1 MTPIT
6 GSCLCNK
13 VTYTLK
19 NGIEEI
25 VHCHCQTCRKA
36 HAAAFS
42 SVAKIMDED
51 FEINS
56 GIELLKS
63 YESSPGKQR
72 YFCSNCGSQI
82 YAKKAGTPHLVLRMG
97 TVDTNQTIPERCHI
111 WLSDKAS
118 WYQLNSDIAGHD
130 EFEA

>member
-6 GSCLCNK
+6 GSCLCNQ

-51 FEINS
+51 FEITR
-56 GIELLKS
+56 GEGLLKS

-82 YAKKAGTPHLVLRMG
+82 YAKKAGTPHRVLRMG
-97 TVDTNQTIPERCHI
+97 TVDTVVQIPERCHI
-111 WLSDKAS
+111 WLSGKAS
-118 WYQLNSDIAGHD
+118 WYQINSDIPCFD
-130 EFEA
+130 EFE

>member
-1 MTPIT
+1 VTPII

-56 GIELLKS
+56 GTELLKS

-82 YAKKAGTPHLVLRMG
+82 YAKKSGTPHLVLRMG
-97 TVDTNQTIPERCHI
+97 TVDTDQTIPERCHI

-118 WYQLNSDIAGHD
+118 WYQLNSDIPCYD
-130 EFEA
+130 EFEQ

>member
-6 GSCLCNK
+6 GSCMCNK

-36 HAAAFS
+36 HSAASS

-56 GIELLKS
+56 GVELLKS

-72 YFCSNCGSQI
+72 YFCGNCGSQI

-118 WYQLNSDIAGHD
+118 WYQLNLDIPGYS
-130 EFEA
+130 EFE